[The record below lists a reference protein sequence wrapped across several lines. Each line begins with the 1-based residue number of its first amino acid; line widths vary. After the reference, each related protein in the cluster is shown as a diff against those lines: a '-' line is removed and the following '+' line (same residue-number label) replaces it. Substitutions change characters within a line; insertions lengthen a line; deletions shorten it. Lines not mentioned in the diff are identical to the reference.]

1 MKDSVVVL
9 RAGGRVGSRV
19 LVGASWG
26 PILCCM
32 NRYCFFN
39 LLNRDH
45 QYRESTGRQTMDTKG
60 FYWKCEDLPT
70 RTPTQNKRYAQS
82 GPTQ

>member
-1 MKDSVVVL
+1 
-9 RAGGRVGSRV
+9 
-19 LVGASWG
+19 
-26 PILCCM
+26 
-32 NRYCFFN
+32 
-39 LLNRDH
+39 
-45 QYRESTGRQTMDTKG
+45 MDTKG